1 MMLSRVSSTALSKL
15 AATYTGTRRNT
26 PPLPGCPAA
35 AYAERYAT
43 RFGASSD
50 SVPVRTAQNRSNPWA
65 PIAGNVSGLV
75 AATRMGGCGCWY
87 GLGTTFTSWYWKYLP
102 SNENV
107 SDVQARLTISRVSAK
122 RSRLSAYG
130 TP

>member
-1 MMLSRVSSTALSKL
+1 MMLSWVSSTAFSKD
-15 AATYTGTRRNT
+15 AATYTGTRKNT

-35 AYAERYAT
+35 AYAARYAA
-43 RFGASSD
+43 RFGASSE
-50 SVPVRTAQNRSNPWA
+50 SVPVRTAQNRSKPWA
-65 PIAGNVSGLV
+65 PIAGKVSGLV
-75 AATRMGGCGCWY
+75 AATRIGGCGCWY
-87 GLGTTFTSWYWKYLP
+87 GFGTTHTSWYLKYEP

-107 SDVQARLTISRVSAK
+107 SEVQARLTTSSVSAK